1 MSKVFHDKFQM
12 ECTFWEDGISF
23 CNVRRNVFYPY
34 GSLDTLSLSLLG
46 VMQAVSHSL
55 VCCFTVDRKDKAE
68 IKDLVK
74 QAREAMKTAP
84 AGEAVVLDLDNLPV
98 DHSGSAEDQL
108 KQYKA
113 LFVQGVI
120 SKPQY
125 DMMKKLL
132 A

>member
-34 GSLDTLSLSLLG
+34 GSLDTLNLSLLG

-68 IKDLVK
+68 IKELVK
-74 QAREAMKTAP
+74 KAKEAMKTAP
-84 AGEAVVLDLDNLPV
+84 DGEAVVLDLDNLPV
-98 DHSGSAEDQL
+98 DQTQSAENQL

-120 SKPQY
+120 SKAQF
-125 DMMKKLL
+125 DLMKKLL